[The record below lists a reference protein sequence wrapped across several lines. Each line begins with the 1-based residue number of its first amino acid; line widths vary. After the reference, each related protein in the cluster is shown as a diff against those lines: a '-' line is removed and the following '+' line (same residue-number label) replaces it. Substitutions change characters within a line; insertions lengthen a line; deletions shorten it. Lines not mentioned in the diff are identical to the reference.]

1 MNEDEQMA
9 RKSRIGL
16 RCYDPYVPN
25 EIWVL
30 VKKELRTALKN
41 NFPNNKFSLTEFY
54 WQGFSVANEYIRIKT
69 QNEHPVDWSKIWELI
84 TLVLDVFG
92 MKIQFVYQQHPGFV
106 AHEVDT
112 LFERQYTEYSLT
124 NARTWTIQ
132 ELDEF
137 LAIYDSHKIQAAI
150 SNKFNNQP

>member
-1 MNEDEQMA
+1 MA
-9 RKSRIGL
+9 KKSRIGL
-16 RCYDPYVPN
+16 RCYNPYVPN
-25 EIWVL
+25 EIWDL
-30 VKKELRTALKN
+30 AKKELRTALKTN
-41 NFPNNKFSLTEFY
+41 CPNNKFSVTEFY
-54 WQGFSVANEYIRIKT
+54 WQGFSVANEYIRIKPT
-69 QNEHPVDWSKIWELI
+69 NDYPVDWGEIFRLI

-92 MKIQFVYQQHPGFV
+92 MKIQFVYQQHPGF
-106 AHEVDT
+106 APHKVDP